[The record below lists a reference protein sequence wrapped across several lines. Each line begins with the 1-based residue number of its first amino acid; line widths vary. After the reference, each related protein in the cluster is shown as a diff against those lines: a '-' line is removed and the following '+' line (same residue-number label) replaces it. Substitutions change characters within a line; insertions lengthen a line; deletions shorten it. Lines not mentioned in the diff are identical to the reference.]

1 MTDMNYF
8 AQLMEGDPTFS
19 SVPNGSV
26 VLVETSIDVVK
37 HIAPI
42 LISKFGISNSVVLL
56 LTDKSFSS
64 IARDYKV
71 NHIAKDRLA
80 VVDCVAKQEGHPF
93 LDDIH
98 RVNLKGLSDLESMF
112 ASVFHELDSFSGR
125 KFLCIDSLNQ
135 LINVNGKVNVA
146 KLLHIVLTQLR
157 AQRVGCLMIS
167 VQDSLVEVVR
177 AEIVQLFDKVVHF

>member
-1 MTDMNYF
+1 MVDINYL
-8 AQLMEGDPTFS
+8 AQLIEDEPTFS
-19 SVPNGSV
+19 SIPDGSV
-26 VLVETSIDVVK
+26 VLVETSMDIVK
-37 HIAPI
+37 HIAPF
-42 LISKFGISNSVVLL
+42 LINKLGLSNSVVLL

-64 IARDYKV
+64 VARDYKV
-71 NHIAKDRLA
+71 NCIAKDGLA

-112 ASVFHELDSFSGR
+112 ESVFHELDSFSGR

-135 LINVNGKVNVA
+135 LINVNDKVNMA

-167 VQDSLVEVVR
+167 VQDSLVEVLR
-177 AEIVQLFDKVVHF
+177 AEIVQLFDKVIHF